1 MATSAEISVAGIAL
15 LVNTFAIIVM
25 YFIGNAIL
33 GPILAFA
40 SKFPIHPSL
49 QQSMWE
55 TSYIYP
61 AFFGLLFVFEIV
73 IIISFVYMLG
83 RRQVTPYDY

>member
-1 MATSAEISVAGIAL
+1 MATSGEITVAGIIL
-15 LVNTFAIIVM
+15 LVNTFTIFIF

-33 GPILAFA
+33 GPILDFA

-49 QQSMWE
+49 QASMQE

-61 AFFGLLFVFEIV
+61 SFMGILLVFELISIV
-73 IIISFVYMLG
+73 GFIFLIG
-83 RRQVTPYDY
+83 RRQTTPYDY

>member
-1 MATSAEISVAGIAL
+1 MATSAEITIAGTIL
-15 LVNTFAIIVM
+15 LVNTFCIFIF

-33 GPILAFA
+33 GPILDFA

-49 QQSMWE
+49 QASMQE

-61 AFFGLLFVFEIV
+61 SFMGILLVFEFISIV
-73 IIISFVYMLG
+73 GFIFLIG

>member
-1 MATSAEISVAGIAL
+1 MATSAEITVAGLVL
-15 LVNTFAIIVM
+15 LVNTFMTFIF

-33 GPILAFA
+33 GPILDFA
-40 SKFPIHPSL
+40 SKFPIHPAL
-49 QQSMWE
+49 QESMQE

-61 AFFGLLFVFEIV
+61 SFMGLLLVFEFV
-73 IIISFVYMLG
+73 SIIGFIFLIG